1 MSEFKIGDRVR
12 VKCKCG
18 DDIWVPDINL
28 AIDYDGKQHFGPVK
42 AWGGK
47 RNFKNIK
54 YRDNI
59 KNEYFKNHPE
69 IIFVRISYTEKNPLE
84 YIKKIL
90 YDKDLIKVR

>member
-1 MSEFKIGDRVR
+1 MSKKHTTE
-12 VKCKCG
+12 
-18 DDIWVPDINL
+18 DILQLLDSKNLVWVD
-28 AIDYDGKQHFGPVK
+28 K

-90 YDKDLIKVR
+90 YDKDLIQVR